1 MHGAGSAAAR
11 DNDFGMGIL
20 EVGSEEVRGASQA
33 EPDGQGLGVGFR
45 AARGRG
51 EGGDGRG

>member
-33 EPDGQGLGVGFR
+33 EPDGQGLGFGFR

>member
-20 EVGSEEVRGASQA
+20 EVGSEEGRGASQA
-33 EPDGQGLGVGFR
+33 ELDGYGLGFGPR
-45 AARGRG
+45 AARGRV
-51 EGGDGRG
+51 EAGDGRG